1 MELVCV
7 FAASSKAVGSAYTGL
22 ARELGTLLA
31 KSGRGLVFGGG
42 DSGLMG
48 ACARGVKECGG
59 RVVGVI
65 PERLNRP
72 GVAYPHCDEL
82 IETPTMHQ
90 RKAAMEG
97 MCSAFVALP
106 GGFGTLEELLEVI
119 VLKQLGYHNLPIIL
133 VNHEGFFDG
142 LLAQLD
148 RCVEENFT
156 HEIWRSLYHAAE
168 NLQGAMAYLE
178 GYVPADM
185 PDKTEEI
192 VR

>member
-1 MELVCV
+1 MEL
-7 FAASSKAVGSAYTGL
+7 ARRLGELL
-22 ARELGTLLA
+22 AR
-31 KSGRGLVFGGG
+31 SGCGLVFGGG

-48 ACARGVKECGG
+48 ACARGVKQCGG

-82 IETPTMHQ
+82 IQTPTMHQ
-90 RKAAMEG
+90 RKATMES

-119 VLKQLGYHNLPIIL
+119 VLKQLGYHSLPIVL
-133 VNHEGFFDG
+133 VNHQGFFNG
-142 LLAQLD
+142 LMIQLD
-148 RCVEENFT
+148 QCVQERFT
-156 HEIWRSLYHAAE
+156 DEIWRSLYHAAGSVE
-168 NLQGAMAYLE
+168 EAVAYLAD
-178 GYVPADM
+178 YIPADM